1 MLTDIRPLQARQPAP
16 RAAPAAIPP
25 SHNCVPTPPSGQALA
40 STIASRASPRTDLV
54 RELLG
59 SPPAHAAKAVAEAP
73 LTYRKAAMA
82 EANTTMGD
90 LFGES
95 SGDEEVVAPAA
106 AVPDPPKAR
115 RRIIDDDD
123 DDDEDDFAPAPPKPP
138 SPKPDASMSD
148 LFGADSDEDQ
158 TEKKEEAHKMEDLFG
173 ADSDEDKPAES
184 KHRMEDLFG
193 DDDEDEPVAAPVE
206 APLQRKLHPKKR
218 VLVKGDKVE
227 KLILPETPAPSSTA
241 KAAVLRVPK
250 FVAFEQSP
258 WDPDKPQK
266 DYDEGQA
273 VLRWR
278 LEKDILTGESMLD
291 ENNKP
296 KWTSNGR
303 LVKWSDGSMQL
314 IVGSE
319 RYDIVER
326 PMKSERL
333 CLQAK
338 PKSGAMCLVSQ
349 KALETEMRLRPPS
362 LSSEAHKA
370 FSLRTKKAVVKAKGV
385 KEFFATS
392 DPEMDK
398 RAREK
403 QKDEEIRREARRKA
417 REARGNYSGGGYG
430 GRAAAGARRVKRS
443 PICAIYPLL
452 YCIKIVST
460 PVVTC
465 RTKSTVFCQFWQR
478 CTHEKHGKR
487 HGCC

>member
-1 MLTDIRPLQARQPAP
+1 MYSCECYASRGGGAARARVQRFEQRLWTELWDVYTRLSPSHSAPSRASIKAATQLKTGGKKAQIAAFQHAAAAAWRTIAASVRRRVLTEIRPLQARQPAP

-25 SHNCVPTPPSGQALA
+25 SHSWVPRTPPSGQALA

-59 SPPAHAAKAVAEAP
+59 SPPAHAAKAVAE
-73 LTYRKAAMA
+73 AAMA

-148 LFGADSDEDQ
+148 LFGADSDEDPA
-158 TEKKEEAHKMEDLFG
+158 EKKDETHKMEDFFG

-227 KLILPETPAPSSTA
+227 KLILPQKHLHLRPQQ
-241 KAAVLRVPK
+241 KQQVLRVPK

-266 DYDEGQA
+266 EYDEGQA

-333 CLQAK
+333 CLAGQTQVRGHV
-338 PKSGAMCLVSQ
+338 SGLAEGARDGDAV
-349 KALETEMRLRPPS
+349 
-362 LSSEAHKA
+362 EAA
-370 FSLRTKKAVVKAKGV
+370 FAVVGSA
-385 KEFFATS
+385 
-392 DPEMDK
+392 
-398 RAREK
+398 
-403 QKDEEIRREARRKA
+403 
-417 REARGNYSGGGYG
+417 
-430 GRAAAGARRVKRS
+430 
-443 PICAIYPLL
+443 
-452 YCIKIVST
+452 
-460 PVVTC
+460 
-465 RTKSTVFCQFWQR
+465 
-478 CTHEKHGKR
+478 
-487 HGCC
+487 

>member
-1 MLTDIRPLQARQPAP
+1 
-16 RAAPAAIPP
+16 
-25 SHNCVPTPPSGQALA
+25 
-40 STIASRASPRTDLV
+40 
-54 RELLG
+54 
-59 SPPAHAAKAVAEAP
+59 
-73 LTYRKAAMA
+73 MA
-82 EANTTMGD
+82 ESTTMGD
-90 LFGES
+90 LFGDDS

-106 AVPDPPKAR
+106 PVPEPAPEAPKAR

-123 DDDEDDFAPAPPKPP
+123 DDEDDFAAPPPAPPA
-138 SPKPDASMSD
+138 KPDASMSD
-148 LFGADSDEDQ
+148 LFGADSDD
-158 TEKKEEAHKMEDLFG
+158 EKPAEKDETHKMEDLFG

-184 KHRMEDLFG
+184 KQHRMEDLFG

-227 KLILPETPAPSSTA
+227 KLILPETPAPSATA

-266 DYDEGQA
+266 EYDEGQA

-296 KWTSNGR
+296 RWTSNGR

-430 GRAAAGARRVKRS
+430 GRAAAGMNRAFLEDDEPGLYDDVGDVGALKRSTKAATNEAIFGESDEEEDDGGDFDSRMKAAGRVASDEEEEDEAPKSATNADIFGESDDDEEMAEAPPPLEPAVQRKRRV
-443 PICAIYPLL
+443 IADDD
-452 YCIKIVST
+452 
-460 PVVTC
+460 
-465 RTKSTVFCQFWQR
+465 
-478 CTHEKHGKR
+478 EDEDM
-487 HGCC
+487 

>member
-1 MLTDIRPLQARQPAP
+1 
-16 RAAPAAIPP
+16 
-25 SHNCVPTPPSGQALA
+25 
-40 STIASRASPRTDLV
+40 
-54 RELLG
+54 
-59 SPPAHAAKAVAEAP
+59 
-73 LTYRKAAMA
+73 MA

-106 AVPDPPKAR
+106 AVPEPAPEAPKAR

-123 DDDEDDFAPAPPKPP
+123 DDEDDFAAPPPAPPA
-138 SPKPDASMSD
+138 KPDASMSD
-148 LFGADSDEDQ
+148 LFGADSDD
-158 TEKKEEAHKMEDLFG
+158 EKPAEKDETHKMEDLFG
-173 ADSDEDKPAES
+173 ADSDEDKPAE
-184 KHRMEDLFG
+184 KAHRMEDLFG
-193 DDDEDEPVAAPVE
+193 DDDDEAEAPAVQE

-227 KLILPETPAPSSTA
+227 KLILPETPAPSATA

-266 DYDEGQA
+266 EYDEGQA

-296 KWTSNGR
+296 RWTSNGR

-430 GRAAAGARRVKRS
+430 GRAAAGMNRAFLEDDEPGLYDDVGDVGALKKGMKATQEAIFGESDEEEDDGGDFDSRMKRAGRGDDDEEEDEAPKSATNADIFGESDDDEDMAEAPPPSEPAVQRKRRV
-443 PICAIYPLL
+443 IAD
-452 YCIKIVST
+452 
-460 PVVTC
+460 
-465 RTKSTVFCQFWQR
+465 
-478 CTHEKHGKR
+478 EDEDEDM
-487 HGCC
+487 